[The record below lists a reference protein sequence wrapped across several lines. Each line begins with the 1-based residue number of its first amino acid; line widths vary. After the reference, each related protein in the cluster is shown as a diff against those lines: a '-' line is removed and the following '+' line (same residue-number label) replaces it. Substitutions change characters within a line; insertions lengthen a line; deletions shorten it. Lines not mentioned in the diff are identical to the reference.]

1 MTQKITE
8 KVSTI
13 RLRQAKPVRLFE
25 QAVDQIKKLI
35 VSGHLRPG
43 DKLPSENELSQLLNV
58 SRSSVREALRSLESN
73 GLIQVK
79 SGAGAFVSDDAL
91 VIGAIQS
98 AMQRLLTRRNRVLK
112 LLQVRGAI
120 ESMLVAQ
127 AAATITADGF
137 QHLNAMLERQSLIVQ
152 TRPENYLE
160 ELATL
165 DMEFHLALCQLGE
178 NDIASEIITALL
190 PLYHDDNKAIFYFEK
205 GIALVEEH
213 RRILDAL
220 SQHDA
225 HRAEAEMRN
234 HIGRVMEEF
243 ETISR

>member
-8 KVSTI
+8 KVSNI
-13 RLRQAKPVRLFE
+13 NLRQAKPVRLFE

-58 SRSSVREALRSLESN
+58 SRSSVREALRALESN

-91 VIGAIQS
+91 VIGSIQS
-98 AMQRLLTRRNRVLK
+98 AMQRLLTHRHRSLK

-120 ESMLVAQ
+120 ECMIVAQ
-127 AAATITADGF
+127 AAETITPEEL
-137 QHLNAMLERQSLIVQ
+137 QHLDAMLERQGWVVQ
-152 TRPENYLE
+152 NRPENYLE
-160 ELATL
+160 DLATL
-165 DMEFHLALCQLGE
+165 DTEFHLALCQTGE
-178 NDIASEIITALL
+178 NDIASEIISALL
-190 PLYHDDNKAIFYFEK
+190 PLFHDDNKAIFYFEK
-205 GIALVEEH
+205 GILLVEEH
-213 RRILDAL
+213 QRILDAL

-225 HRAEAEMRN
+225 HEAEAEMRA
-234 HIGRVMEEF
+234 HIGRVMQEF
-243 ETISR
+243 ESLS